1 MQGQRS
7 LYNLFVHGEYRN
19 KTRNKKWDI
28 EAFGNFY
35 LSGYNAGDYNAY
47 ISLRRQISSNLGYL
61 QVGFENVNRTVSMA
75 WTQQSSFGFGVP
87 PGFFN
92 KENVIHLFG
101 SIDQPKL
108 QLTLAA
114 NYYPAK

>member
-1 MQGQRS
+1 MNGTYDAGERS
-7 LYNLFVHGEYRN
+7 LYNLFMHGEYRN

-35 LSGYNAGDYNAY
+35 LNGFNAGDYNAY
-47 ISLRRQISSNLGYL
+47 ISLKRQISKNLGYL

-75 WTQQSSFGFGVP
+75 WSTESSFGFGVP
-87 PGFFN
+87 ANNFFN

-101 SIDQPKL
+101 SMTSP
-108 QLTLAA
+108 
-114 NYYPAK
+114 NSS